1 METKRNQRSQR
12 SQTELSGTA
21 SAASGNL
28 PWVRAD
34 KKSSVNARTRPLGMM
49 SGELSVPDQSGT
61 EASGSLADV
70 STEAPGWLHFSLETS
85 DSSKGGWRR
94 AAGGGPGRAT
104 RQDDA
109 RDPSGTRVGHSPI
122 DIRRRIAASASG
134 RRRRRARAAKKKRV
148 RGCPA
153 PNWRFRGK
161 ITRESR
167 CVTFFSKTINC
178 CPKKYHWPEHEREFH
193 ESAQIV
199 IIAYV

>member
-1 METKRNQRSQR
+1 METKWNQR
-12 SQTELSGTA
+12 SQTELSRTA
-21 SAASGNL
+21 SAASRNL

-49 SGELSVPDQSGT
+49 SGELSMPDWSGT
-61 EASGSLADV
+61 EAGGSPQTFLQKPPVGSASV
-70 STEAPGWLHFSLETS
+70 WKLLTLPRVV
-85 DSSKGGWRR
+85 GGEQQVVAR
-94 AAGGGPGRAT
+94 RAT
-104 RQDDA
+104 RQDHA

-167 CVTFFSKTINC
+167 CVTFFSRRLIAA
-178 CPKKYHWPEHEREFH
+178 PKNIIGQSTEREFH